1 VVYGLNRLSD
11 DLDFDNQAGLDLD
24 QENLAQYFHKAFGY
38 GDASAPARRR
48 RHFVTPNQI
57 SRNRCSSGLGKTAR
71 KALWRYLV
79 VDREDGD
86 FPAAPLFTNKS
97 ARRLNKDALR
107 QVINALGA
115 KAGIKPCYPHRFRHT
130 FAITYLRSGG
140 DLFTLKSLLGHSSLD
155 MVEHYARV
163 AEVDV

>member
-1 VVYGLNRLSD
+1 V
-11 DLDFDNQAGLDLD
+11 
-24 QENLAQYFHKAFGY
+24 
-38 GDASAPARRR
+38 
-48 RHFVTPNQI
+48 FV
-57 SRNRCSSGLGKTAR
+57 GLGKTAR
-71 KALWRYLV
+71 KALWRYL

-86 FPAAPLFTNKS
+86 FPAAPLFTNK
-97 ARRLNKDALR
+97 DALR

-115 KAGIKPCYPHRFRHT
+115 KAGVKPCYPHRFRHT

-155 MVEHYARV
+155 VVEHYARV